1 MIHFRFFIFFL
12 LSSPFTF
19 AMEEPHES
27 SNWTELV
34 QRQAAIEA
42 ARKFLTGNQPG
53 ILDSSLCVATP
64 GAGFSA
70 QELFYSNL
78 GFTVDQLLQAYRQL
92 MEEQAKILKAS
103 RKRRYTEI

>member
-12 LSSPFTF
+12 LSSAFTF

-64 GAGFSA
+64 GAGFTA
-70 QELFYSNL
+70 ENTYYKNL
-78 GFTVDQLLQAYRQL
+78 GFTVGQLLQAHQQL
-92 MEEQAKILKAS
+92 MNQRSRES
-103 RKRRYTEI
+103 RKKMQQTEI